1 MDIKIHFKKTS
12 EKNYC
17 QKRLYKDARSIEEQ
31 NKYNSKERGR
41 SRNRKCDEV
50 YKKVRKK
57 TRSESPPPKKNRRK
71 KGINSGKAKCCS
83 HCRPEISN
91 RFYRQSEIRKIVSKK
106 NLNNIIEFG
115 TYYQE

>member
-1 MDIKIHFKKTS
+1 MEIKIHFKKTS
-12 EKNYC
+12 EKKYGLE
-17 QKRLYKDARSIEEQ
+17 RMYKDARSIEEQ

-57 TRSESPPPKKNRRK
+57 TRSESPPPKKHRRK

-91 RFYRQSEIRKIVSKK
+91 RIYRQSEIRKIQRQY
-106 NLNNIIEFG
+106 LNNIIEFG
-115 TYYQE
+115 TDYKE